1 MSGYNRTT
9 QIYLSIEGLIEKQ
22 AFEEDIGNF
31 RDKNSR
37 GQLIPQKYKYHAY
50 WWIKGKK
57 EIEYLLE
64 LAAEREKKRGSKKS
78 SVY

>member
-1 MSGYNRTT
+1 M
-9 QIYLSIEGLIEKQ
+9 
-22 AFEEDIGNF
+22 
-31 RDKNSR
+31 
-37 GQLIPQKYKYHAY
+37 PQNYKYHAY

-64 LAAEREKKRGSKKS
+64 IVAEREKRRGSKKS